1 MSSEALA
8 YSERRITPAYGD
20 GQLAYEAPGEVE
32 EQLDGLTHGSLALAI
47 FIPVAAAYGALAYGL
62 YLASDA
68 IF

>member
-1 MSSEALA
+1 VEARDSFLTASQGSPSCSRSE
-8 YSERRITPAYGD
+8 YRP
-20 GQLAYEAPGEVE
+20 PGEVE

-47 FIPVAAAYGALAYGL
+47 FIPVAATYGAIAYGL